1 MNKFIAK
8 LEAIRLVFNCF
19 KVQKAA
25 IVFLLAVA
33 NGPVALAQ
41 STFTLQG
48 STQEDAESFPLFT
61 RQRFEAGRVLGGQ
74 NVLQVIRRTHID
86 FADVKS
92 APDKK
97 FSLEAVTR
105 RHVSEL
111 YVESKSH
118 ESDLISPF
126 KSGHPL
132 EDLIPLKGAVKNFK
146 LYALRTATL
155 NLDEPISRS
164 INLDNPL
171 SRTIELDE
179 PILKKSD
186 DGHALARAKPVSE
199 LLLPSVVERSRAGKP
214 DKLRPVVDR
223 KRRSF
228 PSDADSWRLG
238 RGGDSGGSSAKNN
251 WLLVDKPHPLS
262 KGKSQGDRKPI
273 PRDDGTLVGIP
284 NAVSNLGDVARREPE
299 DLSALHKAPLEL
311 VIVPSSKTAWPDMA
325 EPRTS
330 DLATTSIKRVTGELK
345 SPLSAKA
352 RELESLVPDSKR
364 AKSDLFGTVKKRP
377 DSLSAV
383 ALPMSAE
390 ESISWDKW
398 YLNLNALVNPKL
410 IECME
415 SNDNPAG
422 KNSIRVTVTATHKL
436 TVELLQPS
444 NKSFDDAILSAYRYL
459 DGNELL
465 VFPPGSKRN
474 SVSIIVESQRKES
487 GPISQVHSNPI
498 VGDKE
503 SASR

>member
-1 MNKFIAK
+1 
-8 LEAIRLVFNCF
+8 
-19 KVQKAA
+19 
-25 IVFLLAVA
+25 
-33 NGPVALAQ
+33 
-41 STFTLQG
+41 
-48 STQEDAESFPLFT
+48 
-61 RQRFEAGRVLGGQ
+61 
-74 NVLQVIRRTHID
+74 
-86 FADVKS
+86 
-92 APDKK
+92 
-97 FSLEAVTR
+97 
-105 RHVSEL
+105 
-111 YVESKSH
+111 
-118 ESDLISPF
+118 
-126 KSGHPL
+126 
-132 EDLIPLKGAVKNFK
+132 
-146 LYALRTATL
+146 
-155 NLDEPISRS
+155 
-164 INLDNPL
+164 
-171 SRTIELDE
+171 
-179 PILKKSD
+179 
-186 DGHALARAKPVSE
+186 
-199 LLLPSVVERSRAGKP
+199 
-214 DKLRPVVDR
+214 
-223 KRRSF
+223 
-228 PSDADSWRLG
+228 
-238 RGGDSGGSSAKNN
+238 
-251 WLLVDKPHPLS
+251 
-262 KGKSQGDRKPI
+262 
-273 PRDDGTLVGIP
+273 
-284 NAVSNLGDVARREPE
+284 
-299 DLSALHKAPLEL
+299 
-311 VIVPSSKTAWPDMA
+311 MA

-465 VFPPGSKRN
+465 VFPSGSKRN

>member
-164 INLDNPL
+164 INLDNL
-171 SRTIELDE
+171 CRE
-179 PILKKSD
+179 P
-186 DGHALARAKPVSE
+186 
-199 LLLPSVVERSRAGKP
+199 
-214 DKLRPVVDR
+214 
-223 KRRSF
+223 
-228 PSDADSWRLG
+228 
-238 RGGDSGGSSAKNN
+238 
-251 WLLVDKPHPLS
+251 
-262 KGKSQGDRKPI
+262 
-273 PRDDGTLVGIP
+273 
-284 NAVSNLGDVARREPE
+284 SNLMSQY
-299 DLSALHKAPLEL
+299 L
-311 VIVPSSKTAWPDMA
+311 
-325 EPRTS
+325 
-330 DLATTSIKRVTGELK
+330 KRVT
-345 SPLSAKA
+345 
-352 RELESLVPDSKR
+352 
-364 AKSDLFGTVKKRP
+364 
-377 DSLSAV
+377 
-383 ALPMSAE
+383 
-390 ESISWDKW
+390 
-398 YLNLNALVNPKL
+398 
-410 IECME
+410 
-415 SNDNPAG
+415 
-422 KNSIRVTVTATHKL
+422 TVTL
-436 TVELLQPS
+436 
-444 NKSFDDAILSAYRYL
+444 
-459 DGNELL
+459 
-465 VFPPGSKRN
+465 
-474 SVSIIVESQRKES
+474 
-487 GPISQVHSNPI
+487 
-498 VGDKE
+498 
-503 SASR
+503 